1 MGICKNIFMHE
12 QYLISV
18 SFNISNAISL
28 PQMQLQV
35 MLNDC
40 CHFVKCWM
48 ESDSVLLNK
57 VFKRGLKNSNLL
69 NKSWSLKT
77 VMLSFRHPYN
87 LFVWCCMNHA
97 KYSFQRF
104 LNASLNLQA
113 KGLFPRDLA
122 FTFSRNASK
131 SSTSSSVLKQSTKF
145 KVRWHRGYLL
155 HGHMEVKTRGIEW

>member
-40 CHFVKCWM
+40 CHFVKCWI

-155 HGHMEVKTRGIEW
+155 HGHMEVQN